1 MCGVVVVVVGCLVLV
16 GWGWLVGCS
25 GRLRALGALRPGVA
39 EFAEESAPA
48 GQVRG
53 TAAEGNGRAGQGDTT
68 SNASRCAKVR
78 WFNAMVWVCFLAE
91 PAVLCLRWFIPR
103 HCNDSFA
110 I

>member
-1 MCGVVVVVVGCLVLV
+1 MVVVGCLV

-53 TAAEGNGRAGQGDTT
+53 TAAGGNGRAGQGDTT
-68 SNASRCAKVR
+68 SDAPGVPKSGGSTQ
-78 WFNAMVWVCFLAE
+78 WFGFVFWQNLQFS
-91 PAVLCLRWFIPR
+91 I
-103 HCNDSFA
+103 
-110 I
+110 